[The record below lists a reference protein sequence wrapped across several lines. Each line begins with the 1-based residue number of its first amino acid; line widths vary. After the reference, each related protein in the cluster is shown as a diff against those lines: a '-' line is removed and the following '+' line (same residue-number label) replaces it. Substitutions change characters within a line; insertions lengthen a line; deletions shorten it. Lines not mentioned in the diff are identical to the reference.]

1 MRKPL
6 VEAQVKPEE
15 EEPCSS
21 TSSVTAPRV
30 SPESPPSL
38 KPVVSSVL
46 DRVLTCVWGTSL
58 WFPFLTCSWQFFFS
72 HKVCE
77 IQLKSTNSCGS
88 LEELAQA
95 GDGLFPQDWRE
106 LSAKALWA
114 PRMCC
119 GKFFNYCFHL
129 FSSFR
134 TSLFLFLFVI
144 WLYFKKTHQFLLN

>member
-21 TSSVTAPRV
+21 SSSVTAPRV

-58 WFPFLTCSWQFFFS
+58 WFPFLTCSWQFFFFLTKYVRFS
-72 HKVCE
+72 WRAQTAVVLWKSLRKLGMVCS
-77 IQLKSTNSCGS
+77 LKAGGNYLLKPSEPQGCVVGRFSIIASICLVA
-88 LEELAQA
+88 LELR
-95 GDGLFPQDWRE
+95 FFYFF
-106 LSAKALWA
+106 LWS
-114 PRMCC
+114 
-119 GKFFNYCFHL
+119 GY
-129 FSSFR
+129 
-134 TSLFLFLFVI
+134 I
-144 WLYFKKTHQFLLN
+144 FKKLINFF